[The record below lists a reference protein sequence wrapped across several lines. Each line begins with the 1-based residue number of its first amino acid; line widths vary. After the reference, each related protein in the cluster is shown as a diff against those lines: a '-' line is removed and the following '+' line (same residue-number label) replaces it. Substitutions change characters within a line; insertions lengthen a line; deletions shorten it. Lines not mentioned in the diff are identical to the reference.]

1 MPAERLKKYL
11 DDNHV
16 KYVVIRHSL
25 AYTAQETAA
34 AAHIR
39 GEMLAKTVMVHLDG
53 ELAMVVLPA
62 TELVEPLLLRE
73 ATGSNYVEL
82 VPEREFRARFPD
94 CEVGA
99 MPPFGNL
106 YDLDVYVTESLGEA
120 DEIAF
125 NAGSHRELI
134 QLAYRDFARL
144 VRPRVLRS
152 VAVR

>member
-11 DDNHV
+11 DDNQV
-16 KYVVIRHSL
+16 RYIVIRHSP

-39 GEMLAKTVMVHLDG
+39 GQELAKTVMVRMDG
-53 ELAMVVLPA
+53 ELAMIVMPA
-62 TELVEPLLLRE
+62 TERIDPVKLRE
-73 ATGSNYVEL
+73 DTGSDSVEL
-82 VPEREFRARFPD
+82 VPEHEFRSRFPD

-106 YDLDVYVTESLGEA
+106 YEMEVYVAESLGES
-120 DEIAF
+120 EQIAF
-125 NAGSHRELI
+125 IAGTHRELI

-144 VRPRVLRS
+144 VRPKALRS
-152 VAVR
+152 TATR